1 VNCLSTPLVGL
12 LLLPHM
18 LRTAQEYSTVPRIVV
33 VSSDLHYYTDIP
45 KDIREKS
52 DMLTTFGSAKYCT
65 PKYIFFLFLLTE
77 SATS

>member
-1 VNCLSTPLVGL
+1 MNCLSTPLVGL

-65 PKYIFFLFLLTE
+65 PKYVFFF
-77 SATS
+77 SF